1 MISLPSVKRLSR
13 RLDLG
18 HIRGNFEAS
27 VQISFEDT
35 ESLKSCAECYTRIT
49 YNNNIKI
56 VCFCLEIDRWEEG
69 SSLEG
74 IKLGNR
80 RRDGQR
86 EGGAVKEQSGERG
99 ISQMRGCI
107 QSVHQMWCL
116 ASQRPRLCPRSM
128 GQMSEF
134 KWRFYLRAVEGTA
147 CQQWLY

>member
-56 VCFCLEIDRWEEG
+56 VCFCLEIDR
-69 SSLEG
+69 
-74 IKLGNR
+74 
-80 RRDGQR
+80 
-86 EGGAVKEQSGERG
+86 
-99 ISQMRGCI
+99 
-107 QSVHQMWCL
+107 
-116 ASQRPRLCPRSM
+116 
-128 GQMSEF
+128 
-134 KWRFYLRAVEGTA
+134 
-147 CQQWLY
+147 